1 MIHQGNRGLIAYRL
15 GKKQLLVSSLNRQT
29 PGAFPVSGMN
39 RIDSG
44 RIQCL
49 QRIKNML
56 KFFIGI
62 RILLPVTGHIIKRVR
77 HRKRF
82 PVGIHQ
88 FLELTAIQTLG
99 IIAESVIHRI
109 PHYRCR
115 MPKAF
120 PFQEFQAG
128 LGTGQ
133 IDGRKMICHCPV
145 YFLRA
150 VQRAEPISCFYMAD
164 GDMQF
169 YRSQSRSQAS
179 GQSSGQASGQS
190 SGQASGQ
197 SSSQARSQMAQSGL
211 HRADRSRTAAV
222 SQKIE
227 ALASLH
233 RDLNSVTAGID
244 ALYEQ
249 YPLLN
254 SWISLDQYQR
264 GAFQAEEHL
273 QAARRLYNANVSLY
287 NQTIRTIPWAIVAS
301 LCHMEA
307 AGFYEADE
315 NKRNFEANFD

>member
-1 MIHQGNRGLIAYRL
+1 MNTFFLVGAAGVCLILAVIIGFVLAYNR
-15 GKKQLLVSSLNRQT
+15 
-29 PGAFPVSGMN
+29 
-39 RIDSG
+39 
-44 RIQCL
+44 L
-49 QRIKNML
+49 QRLSVKVDEAASGIDVALEKRWDLLNELLAAVKKYLTHEYETLTGVTALRSGTEAEAQRL
-56 KFFIGI
+56 KQQAEVSAETVRSIDQEIERQSQSMEKI
-62 RILLPVTGHIIKRVR
+62 RG
-77 HRKRF
+77 
-82 PVGIHQ
+82 Q
-88 FLELTAIQTLG
+88 LE
-99 IIAESVIHRI
+99 AER
-109 PHYRCR
+109 
-115 MPKAF
+115 
-120 PFQEFQAG
+120 
-128 LGTGQ
+128 
-133 IDGRKMICHCPV
+133 GRGNS
-145 YFLRA
+145 FRSRWEA
-150 VQRAEPISCFYMAD
+150 
-164 GDMQF
+164 
-169 YRSQSRSQAS
+169 RSQSRSQAS
-179 GQSSGQASGQS
+179 SQSSG
-190 SGQASGQ
+190 
-197 SSSQARSQMAQSGL
+197 QARSQMAQSGL

>member
-1 MIHQGNRGLIAYRL
+1 MLNELLAAVKKYLTHEYETLTGVTALRSGTEAEAQRLKQQAEVSAETVRSIDQEIERQSQSMEKIRGQLEAERGRGNSFRSRWEA
-15 GKKQLLVSSLNRQT
+15 
-29 PGAFPVSGMN
+29 
-39 RIDSG
+39 
-44 RIQCL
+44 
-49 QRIKNML
+49 
-56 KFFIGI
+56 
-62 RILLPVTGHIIKRVR
+62 
-77 HRKRF
+77 
-82 PVGIHQ
+82 
-88 FLELTAIQTLG
+88 
-99 IIAESVIHRI
+99 
-109 PHYRCR
+109 
-115 MPKAF
+115 
-120 PFQEFQAG
+120 
-128 LGTGQ
+128 
-133 IDGRKMICHCPV
+133 
-145 YFLRA
+145 
-150 VQRAEPISCFYMAD
+150 
-164 GDMQF
+164 
-169 YRSQSRSQAS
+169 RSQSRSQAS
-179 GQSSGQASGQS
+179 GQSSGQVSGQS

-197 SSSQARSQMAQSGL
+197 SRSQARSQMAQSGL

>member
-1 MIHQGNRGLIAYRL
+1 MNTFFLVGAAGACLILAVIIGFVLAYNR
-15 GKKQLLVSSLNRQT
+15 
-29 PGAFPVSGMN
+29 
-39 RIDSG
+39 
-44 RIQCL
+44 L
-49 QRIKNML
+49 QRLSVKVDEAASGIDVALEKRWDLLNELLAAVKKYLTHEYETLTGVTALRRGTEAEAQRL
-56 KFFIGI
+56 KQQAEVSAETVRSIDQEIERQSQSMEKI
-62 RILLPVTGHIIKRVR
+62 RG
-77 HRKRF
+77 
-82 PVGIHQ
+82 Q
-88 FLELTAIQTLG
+88 LE
-99 IIAESVIHRI
+99 AER
-109 PHYRCR
+109 
-115 MPKAF
+115 
-120 PFQEFQAG
+120 
-128 LGTGQ
+128 
-133 IDGRKMICHCPV
+133 GRGNS
-145 YFLRA
+145 FRSRWEA
-150 VQRAEPISCFYMAD
+150 
-164 GDMQF
+164 
-169 YRSQSRSQAS
+169 RSQSRSQAS
-179 GQSSGQASGQS
+179 SQSSGQASGQS

>member
-1 MIHQGNRGLIAYRL
+1 MNTFFLVGAAGACLILAVIIGFVLAYNR
-15 GKKQLLVSSLNRQT
+15 
-29 PGAFPVSGMN
+29 
-39 RIDSG
+39 
-44 RIQCL
+44 L
-49 QRIKNML
+49 QRLSVKVDEAASGIDVALEKRWDLLNELLAAVKKYLTHEYETLTGVTALRSGTEAETQRL
-56 KFFIGI
+56 KQQAEVSAETVRSIDQEIELQSQSMEKI
-62 RILLPVTGHIIKRVR
+62 RG
-77 HRKRF
+77 
-82 PVGIHQ
+82 Q
-88 FLELTAIQTLG
+88 LE
-99 IIAESVIHRI
+99 AER
-109 PHYRCR
+109 
-115 MPKAF
+115 
-120 PFQEFQAG
+120 
-128 LGTGQ
+128 
-133 IDGRKMICHCPV
+133 GRGNS
-145 YFLRA
+145 FRSRWEA
-150 VQRAEPISCFYMAD
+150 
-164 GDMQF
+164 
-169 YRSQSRSQAS
+169 RSQSRSQAS
-179 GQSSGQASGQS
+179 SQSSG
-190 SGQASGQ
+190 
-197 SSSQARSQMAQSGL
+197 QARSQMAQSGL
-211 HRADRSRTAAV
+211 RRADRSRTAAV

>member
-1 MIHQGNRGLIAYRL
+1 MNTFFLVGAAGACLILAVIIGFVLAYNR
-15 GKKQLLVSSLNRQT
+15 
-29 PGAFPVSGMN
+29 
-39 RIDSG
+39 
-44 RIQCL
+44 L
-49 QRIKNML
+49 QRLSVKVDEAASGIDVALEKRWDLLNELLAAVKKYLTHEYETLTGVTALRSGTEAEAQRL
-56 KFFIGI
+56 KQQAEVSAETVRSIDQEIERQSQSMEKI
-62 RILLPVTGHIIKRVR
+62 RG
-77 HRKRF
+77 
-82 PVGIHQ
+82 Q
-88 FLELTAIQTLG
+88 LE
-99 IIAESVIHRI
+99 AER
-109 PHYRCR
+109 
-115 MPKAF
+115 
-120 PFQEFQAG
+120 
-128 LGTGQ
+128 
-133 IDGRKMICHCPV
+133 GRGNS
-145 YFLRA
+145 FRSRWEA
-150 VQRAEPISCFYMAD
+150 
-164 GDMQF
+164 
-169 YRSQSRSQAS
+169 RSQSRSQAS
-179 GQSSGQASGQS
+179 GQSSGQVSGQS

-197 SSSQARSQMAQSGL
+197 SRSQARSQMAQSGL

>member
-1 MIHQGNRGLIAYRL
+1 MNTFFLVGAAGACLILAVIIGFVLAYNR
-15 GKKQLLVSSLNRQT
+15 
-29 PGAFPVSGMN
+29 
-39 RIDSG
+39 
-44 RIQCL
+44 L
-49 QRIKNML
+49 QRLSVKVDEAASGIDVALEKRWDLLNELLAAVKKYLTHEYETLTGVTALRSGTEAEAQRL
-56 KFFIGI
+56 KQQAEVSAETVRSIDQEIERQSQSMEKI
-62 RILLPVTGHIIKRVR
+62 RG
-77 HRKRF
+77 
-82 PVGIHQ
+82 Q
-88 FLELTAIQTLG
+88 LE
-99 IIAESVIHRI
+99 AER
-109 PHYRCR
+109 
-115 MPKAF
+115 
-120 PFQEFQAG
+120 
-128 LGTGQ
+128 
-133 IDGRKMICHCPV
+133 GRGNS
-145 YFLRA
+145 FRSRWEA
-150 VQRAEPISCFYMAD
+150 
-164 GDMQF
+164 
-169 YRSQSRSQAS
+169 RSQSRSQAS

-211 HRADRSRTAAV
+211 RRADRSRTAAV

>member
-1 MIHQGNRGLIAYRL
+1 MSNLSDFMGQSMEKIRGQLEAERGRGNSFRSRWEA
-15 GKKQLLVSSLNRQT
+15 
-29 PGAFPVSGMN
+29 
-39 RIDSG
+39 
-44 RIQCL
+44 
-49 QRIKNML
+49 
-56 KFFIGI
+56 
-62 RILLPVTGHIIKRVR
+62 
-77 HRKRF
+77 
-82 PVGIHQ
+82 
-88 FLELTAIQTLG
+88 
-99 IIAESVIHRI
+99 
-109 PHYRCR
+109 
-115 MPKAF
+115 
-120 PFQEFQAG
+120 
-128 LGTGQ
+128 
-133 IDGRKMICHCPV
+133 
-145 YFLRA
+145 
-150 VQRAEPISCFYMAD
+150 
-164 GDMQF
+164 
-169 YRSQSRSQAS
+169 RSQSRSQAS
-179 GQSSGQASGQS
+179 SQSSGQASGQS
-190 SGQASGQ
+190 SGQA
-197 SSSQARSQMAQSGL
+197 RSQMAQSGL
-211 HRADRSRTAAV
+211 RRADRSRTAAV

>member
-1 MIHQGNRGLIAYRL
+1 MNTFFLVGAAGACLILAVIIGFVLAYNR
-15 GKKQLLVSSLNRQT
+15 
-29 PGAFPVSGMN
+29 
-39 RIDSG
+39 
-44 RIQCL
+44 L
-49 QRIKNML
+49 QRLSVKVDEAASGIDVALEKRWDLLNELLAAVKKYLTHEYETLTGVTALRSGTEAETQRL
-56 KFFIGI
+56 KQQAEVSAETVRSIDQEIELQSQSMEKI
-62 RILLPVTGHIIKRVR
+62 RG
-77 HRKRF
+77 
-82 PVGIHQ
+82 Q
-88 FLELTAIQTLG
+88 LE
-99 IIAESVIHRI
+99 AER
-109 PHYRCR
+109 
-115 MPKAF
+115 
-120 PFQEFQAG
+120 
-128 LGTGQ
+128 
-133 IDGRKMICHCPV
+133 GRGNS
-145 YFLRA
+145 FRSRWEA
-150 VQRAEPISCFYMAD
+150 
-164 GDMQF
+164 
-169 YRSQSRSQAS
+169 RSQSRSQAS

>member
-1 MIHQGNRGLIAYRL
+1 MNTFFLVGAAGACLILAVIIGFVLAYNR
-15 GKKQLLVSSLNRQT
+15 
-29 PGAFPVSGMN
+29 
-39 RIDSG
+39 
-44 RIQCL
+44 L
-49 QRIKNML
+49 QRLSVKVDEAASGIDVALEKRWDLLNELLAAVKKYLTHEYETLTGVTALRSGTEAEAQRL
-56 KFFIGI
+56 KQQAEVSAETVRSIDQEIERQSQSMEKI
-62 RILLPVTGHIIKRVR
+62 RG
-77 HRKRF
+77 
-82 PVGIHQ
+82 Q
-88 FLELTAIQTLG
+88 LE
-99 IIAESVIHRI
+99 AER
-109 PHYRCR
+109 
-115 MPKAF
+115 
-120 PFQEFQAG
+120 
-128 LGTGQ
+128 
-133 IDGRKMICHCPV
+133 GRGNS
-145 YFLRA
+145 FRSRWEA
-150 VQRAEPISCFYMAD
+150 
-164 GDMQF
+164 
-169 YRSQSRSQAS
+169 RSQSRSQAS
-179 GQSSGQASGQS
+179 SQSSGQASGQS

-211 HRADRSRTAAV
+211 RRADRSRTAAV

>member
-1 MIHQGNRGLIAYRL
+1 MNTFFLVGAAGACLILAVIIGFVLAYNR
-15 GKKQLLVSSLNRQT
+15 
-29 PGAFPVSGMN
+29 
-39 RIDSG
+39 
-44 RIQCL
+44 L
-49 QRIKNML
+49 QRLSVKVDEAASGIDVALEKRWDLLNELLAAVKKYLTHEYETLTGVTALRSGTEAEAQRL
-56 KFFIGI
+56 KQQAEVSAETVRSIDQEIERQSQSMEKI
-62 RILLPVTGHIIKRVR
+62 RG
-77 HRKRF
+77 
-82 PVGIHQ
+82 Q
-88 FLELTAIQTLG
+88 LE
-99 IIAESVIHRI
+99 AER
-109 PHYRCR
+109 
-115 MPKAF
+115 
-120 PFQEFQAG
+120 
-128 LGTGQ
+128 
-133 IDGRKMICHCPV
+133 GRGNS
-145 YFLRA
+145 FRSRWEA
-150 VQRAEPISCFYMAD
+150 
-164 GDMQF
+164 
-169 YRSQSRSQAS
+169 RSQSRSQAS

-264 GAFQAEEHL
+264 GAFQVEEHL

>member
-1 MIHQGNRGLIAYRL
+1 MNTFFFLGAAGACLILAVIIGFVLAYNR
-15 GKKQLLVSSLNRQT
+15 
-29 PGAFPVSGMN
+29 
-39 RIDSG
+39 
-44 RIQCL
+44 L
-49 QRIKNML
+49 QRLSVKVDEAASGIDVALEKRWDLLNELLAAVKKYLTHEYETLTGVTALRSGTEAEAQRL
-56 KFFIGI
+56 KQQAEVSAETVRSIDQEIERQSQSMEKI
-62 RILLPVTGHIIKRVR
+62 RG
-77 HRKRF
+77 
-82 PVGIHQ
+82 Q
-88 FLELTAIQTLG
+88 LE
-99 IIAESVIHRI
+99 AER
-109 PHYRCR
+109 
-115 MPKAF
+115 
-120 PFQEFQAG
+120 
-128 LGTGQ
+128 
-133 IDGRKMICHCPV
+133 GRGNS
-145 YFLRA
+145 FRSLWEA
-150 VQRAEPISCFYMAD
+150 
-164 GDMQF
+164 
-169 YRSQSRSQAS
+169 RSQSRSQAS

>member
-1 MIHQGNRGLIAYRL
+1 MNTFFLVGAAGVCLILAVIIGFVLAYNR
-15 GKKQLLVSSLNRQT
+15 
-29 PGAFPVSGMN
+29 
-39 RIDSG
+39 
-44 RIQCL
+44 L
-49 QRIKNML
+49 QRLSVKVDEAASGIDVALEKRWDLLNELLAAVKKYLTHEYETLTGVTALRSGTEAEAQRL
-56 KFFIGI
+56 KQQAEVSAETVRSIDQEIERQSQSMEKI
-62 RILLPVTGHIIKRVR
+62 RG
-77 HRKRF
+77 
-82 PVGIHQ
+82 Q
-88 FLELTAIQTLG
+88 LE
-99 IIAESVIHRI
+99 AER
-109 PHYRCR
+109 
-115 MPKAF
+115 
-120 PFQEFQAG
+120 
-128 LGTGQ
+128 
-133 IDGRKMICHCPV
+133 GRGNS
-145 YFLRA
+145 FRSLWEA
-150 VQRAEPISCFYMAD
+150 
-164 GDMQF
+164 
-169 YRSQSRSQAS
+169 RSQSRSQAS

>member
-1 MIHQGNRGLIAYRL
+1 MNTFFLVGAAGVCLILAVIIGFVLAYNR
-15 GKKQLLVSSLNRQT
+15 
-29 PGAFPVSGMN
+29 
-39 RIDSG
+39 
-44 RIQCL
+44 L
-49 QRIKNML
+49 QRLSVKVDEAASGIDVALEKRWDLLNELLAAVKKYLTHEYETLTGVTALRSGTEAEAQRL
-56 KFFIGI
+56 KQQAEVSAETVRSIDQEIELQSQSMEKI
-62 RILLPVTGHIIKRVR
+62 RG
-77 HRKRF
+77 
-82 PVGIHQ
+82 Q
-88 FLELTAIQTLG
+88 LE
-99 IIAESVIHRI
+99 AER
-109 PHYRCR
+109 
-115 MPKAF
+115 
-120 PFQEFQAG
+120 
-128 LGTGQ
+128 
-133 IDGRKMICHCPV
+133 GRGNS
-145 YFLRA
+145 FRSRWEA
-150 VQRAEPISCFYMAD
+150 
-164 GDMQF
+164 
-169 YRSQSRSQAS
+169 RSQSRSQAS
-179 GQSSGQASGQS
+179 GQSSGQVSGQS